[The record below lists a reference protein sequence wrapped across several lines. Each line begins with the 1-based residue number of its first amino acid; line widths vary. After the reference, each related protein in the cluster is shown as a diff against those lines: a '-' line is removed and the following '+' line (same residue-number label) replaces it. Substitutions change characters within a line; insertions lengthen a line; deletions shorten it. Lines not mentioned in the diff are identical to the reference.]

1 MQINIT
7 EIKEKIVEGVIQKQ
21 FNVTYVSD
29 EGEQGSQLMVLSGD
43 ALADPEAAFLD
54 GYNRTPNPPA
64 LTEPQTDLSTL
75 VQQQQALIENLTTR
89 LNALEGN

>member
-7 EIKEKIVEGVIQKQ
+7 EIKEEVVEGVLQKQ

-43 ALADPEAAFLD
+43 ALKDPEAAFLD
-54 GYNRTPNPPA
+54 GYNRKPNP
-64 LTEPQTDLSTL
+64 LSFTEPQTDLSTL
-75 VQQQQALIENLTTR
+75 VQQQQAVIESLTNR
-89 LNALEGN
+89 LNALEGK